1 MCLKAFIESSSGL
14 DSGPEDEFR
23 NEENTLCPA
32 ELGLWCRSYNNF
44 HSHEI
49 YCPKR
54 NMWFNFLLI
63 PDFAVPGNGM
73 LGRREQFMKQ
83 TTGMRRR
90 NNGSYPP
97 VTRALVIEQT
107 SPKIRWFS

>member
-1 MCLKAFIESSSGL
+1 MSSAMRKTHSALQSLASGAGVTITSTL
-14 DSGPEDEFR
+14 MKYIAL
-23 NEENTLCPA
+23 EEICGSTFSLYLTL
-32 ELGLWCRSYNNF
+32 LS
-44 HSHEI
+44 
-49 YCPKR
+49 
-54 NMWFNFLLI
+54 
-63 PDFAVPGNGM
+63 DFAVPGNGM
-73 LGRREQFMKQ
+73 LGRREQFMRQ